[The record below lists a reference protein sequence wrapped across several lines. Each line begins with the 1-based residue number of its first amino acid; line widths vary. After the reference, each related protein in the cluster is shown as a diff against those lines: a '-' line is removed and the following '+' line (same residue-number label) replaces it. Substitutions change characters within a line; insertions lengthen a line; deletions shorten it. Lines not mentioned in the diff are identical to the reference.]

1 MVPDIGALNG
11 GWDISSNTLLKR
23 FGINSGLVL
32 LSRDLNN
39 DSLLKII
46 ILDSRSYNGLI
57 IDWPL

>member
-11 GWDISSNTLLKR
+11 EWDISSKTLLKR

>member
-1 MVPDIGALNG
+1 MVPNLGALSG
-11 GWDISSNTLLKR
+11 GWDISSKTLLNKI
-23 FGINSGLVL
+23 GINSGLVL

>member
-11 GWDISSNTLLKR
+11 EWDISSNTLLNKI
-23 FGINSGLVL
+23 GINSGLVL

>member
-1 MVPDIGALNG
+1 MVPNLGALNG
-11 GWDISSNTLLKR
+11 EWDISSNTLLNKI
-23 FGINSGLVL
+23 GINSGLVL

-39 DSLLKII
+39 ESFLKII